1 MKITSPRKNLAA
13 DLTAL
18 AISLF
23 IHGALVLGLALVT
36 LSDVPTEAREEPV
49 FVDIIDL
56 PPASKKG
63 EEPEKPTAFSHRAQK
78 VEKETVVVPG
88 EILSKPVK
96 PSVKPSI
103 KTDGGEKEASEL
115 KPAKEVLTEEPDKT
129 AAVKPPVPVIP
140 EPVTPEIDEVIKET
154 RPEKP
159 PAGETTEDVFI
170 PEGPEAAEPSTPPEE
185 GLGKP
190 ELFPSDERLLE
201 LSKKYYE
208 EEPEREKGKV
218 LTLNTSELKYS
229 KYLLNL
235 KRRIEFFWDYPPSS
249 IRKGEQGKLRIN
261 FTISNDGELENVEV
275 IKSSNYPPLD
285 DAAITAIRLAS
296 PFNPFPE
303 DFDIEEIDIHGHFEY
318 TIFYP
323 IGRLGPGR

>member
-1 MKITSPRKNLAA
+1 MKITTPEKNLAA

-23 IHGALVLGLALVT
+23 IHGALVLGLTLVT

-88 EILSKPVK
+88 KILSKPVK
-96 PSVKPSI
+96 PSI
-103 KTDGGEKEASEL
+103 KTEGGEKEAPEL
-115 KPAKEVLTEEPDKT
+115 KPAKEVLGEEPDKT
-129 AAVKPPVPVIP
+129 AAVVPPVPIIP
-140 EPVTPEIDEVIKET
+140 DIDEVIKEA
-154 RPEKP
+154 RPEKA
-159 PAGETTEDVFI
+159 PAEEHTEDVLI
-170 PEGPEAAEPSTPPEE
+170 PEMPEAIEPSTPPEE
-185 GLGKP
+185 GPDKLK
-190 ELFPSDERLLE
+190 LFPTDERLME

-261 FTISNDGELENVEV
+261 FTISNDGELESVEV
-275 IKSSNYPPLD
+275 VKSSNYPPLD
-285 DAAITAIRLAS
+285 DAAVTAIRLAA

-303 DFDIEEIDIHGHFEY
+303 DFDIEEIDIHGNFEY

-323 IGRLGPGR
+323 MDRLGPGR